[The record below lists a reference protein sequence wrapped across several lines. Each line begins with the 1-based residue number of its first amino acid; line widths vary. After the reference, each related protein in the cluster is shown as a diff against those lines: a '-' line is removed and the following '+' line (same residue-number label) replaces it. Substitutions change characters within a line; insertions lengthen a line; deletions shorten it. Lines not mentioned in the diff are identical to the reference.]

1 MFKFGLVGLSG
12 LAVNS
17 AVLYL
22 ATGVFEIHY
31 LAGATIAT
39 QASTGWNFLFS
50 DQWVFSGVES
60 GNGPWQRFWL
70 FWLMNNIALVGR
82 WPILFVLTSVLGINY
97 LVSNLISLVV
107 LMIGR
112 YAFSYLV
119 IWRTPDGVADAPA

>member
-22 ATGVFEIHY
+22 ATGVLDIHY

-39 QASTGWNFLFS
+39 QASTAWNFLFS
-50 DQWVFSGVES
+50 DQWVFFDSEPGK
-60 GNGPWQRFWL
+60 GPWHRFGL
-70 FWLMNNIALVGR
+70 FWLMNNAALIVR

-97 LVSNLISLVV
+97 LISNLISLVILMVARYV
-107 LMIGR
+107 LS
-112 YAFSYLV
+112 YAV
-119 IWRTPDGVADAPA
+119 IWRTPEKTADTPA